1 VYLIGL
7 CVIGVSKGASDF
19 IPLNAKAVSMSAA
32 QQVVCGW
39 EGAALRYHIEQGMF
53 VAQQVVC

>member
-1 VYLIGL
+1 
-7 CVIGVSKGASDF
+7 
-19 IPLNAKAVSMSAA
+19 LNAKAVSMSAA

-39 EGAALRYHIEQGMF
+39 EGAALRYHIEQGIF